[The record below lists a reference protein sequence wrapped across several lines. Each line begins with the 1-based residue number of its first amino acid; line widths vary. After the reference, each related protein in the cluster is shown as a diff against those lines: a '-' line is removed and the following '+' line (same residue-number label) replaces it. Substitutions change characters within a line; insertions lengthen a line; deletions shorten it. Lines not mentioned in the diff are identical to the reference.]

1 MHQHQHTGEGDQKE
15 VLSLTADSL
24 LEKEKQ
30 QSLLLELEAKKRA
43 FAMVVPTLAEEVTK
57 ALRQWNQ
64 PIRLFGE
71 DAADI
76 RERLRMTL
84 ARASVLQEGKG
95 GVDLAVVPK
104 GHEPDATITTTTT
117 TYTHASSQLVEA
129 RHLFCQLSL
138 QRAKKRLENERYR
151 RSLRRRLEYDDDDSS
166 SLLLLLK
173 QEDNK
178 CRHLFRHAAQVCLEG
193 SQYGDTRP
201 ISAVCSIDNNFFVS
215 ASWNALIQIWNI
227 DSKKNITVHSTKT
240 TAHHDRIMGIASFPL
255 SSSSASSSILAT
267 ASIDRTAKLWK
278 VNTTP
283 NDPNTTTTN
292 TIEELFTLKGHQ
304 ARLCKTA
311 FHPSGKHVFTTS
323 FDTSWRLWDVQT
335 SQELLLQDGH
345 DKETFGIGVHPDGSL
360 VSITDFGGVVQL
372 WDLRSGKSV
381 LHFLGHAKRVLCS
394 EFHPNGIQLTTAGD
408 DGTIRAWDLRKRASL
423 AIIPAHSNLISQIR
437 YFATGDVFA
446 TCSFDSTCRLWSTR
460 DWTMLNTLQGHEGK
474 VAGVDF
480 IANNDAANDKQSLF
494 SVVTCGFDK
503 TIKMW
508 S

>member
-1 MHQHQHTGEGDQKE
+1 MMTSISSNGMHQQTGEGDKRE

-84 ARASVLQEGKG
+84 ARASVLNEGRE
-95 GVDLAVVPK
+95 VDVSDLPKRHVPT
-104 GHEPDATITTTTT
+104 DATIPTTTTT
-117 TYTHASSQLVEA
+117 TYTHASSQLVDA
-129 RHLFCQLSL
+129 RRFVCQFSL
-138 QRAKKRLENERYR
+138 QRAQKRLEKERYR
-151 RSLRRRLEYDDDDSS
+151 RSLRRRLEYDEDSS
-166 SLLLLLK
+166 LFLK
-173 QEDNK
+173 EEDNK

-255 SSSSASSSILAT
+255 SSSSTSSSILAT

-278 VNTTP
+278 VPTGTP
-283 NDPNTTTTN
+283 DDPNTTATP
-292 TIEELFTLKGHQ
+292 TIEELFTVKGHQ

-381 LHFLGHAKRVLCS
+381 LHFLVR
-394 EFHPNGIQLTTAGD
+394 
-408 DGTIRAWDLRKRASL
+408 
-423 AIIPAHSNLISQIR
+423 
-437 YFATGDVFA
+437 
-446 TCSFDSTCRLWSTR
+446 
-460 DWTMLNTLQGHEGK
+460 
-474 VAGVDF
+474 
-480 IANNDAANDKQSLF
+480 
-494 SVVTCGFDK
+494 
-503 TIKMW
+503 
-508 S
+508 